1 MYQIKRALKTYLVV
15 QEVFAPLVYLSEN
28 IYIYIYIYIGLPI
41 ITSRLVLM
49 RILEFYA
56 TIKKPIPHPHLY
68 IGLKT
73 KFIRKP

>member
-28 IYIYIYIYIGLPI
+28 IYIYIGLPI

>member
-28 IYIYIYIYIGLPI
+28 IYIGLPI

-49 RILEFYA
+49 RILEFYT